1 MNKRELA
8 GLTLGVVVVAL
19 AAMATPA
26 LASGAGTVTLTTT
39 LHGSFSDAKAYI
51 QDYYTV
57 ENGQFVLGMPYT
69 WVHFG
74 SSSGTGSNAYWYT
87 TDSSTSPGVI
97 TASGT
102 WHLNTY
108 TNYGLTESS
117 YTGQSQL
124 YVYLTPGSTPTSR
137 HVLPTNTKPS
147 SASLTYAASDSLKL
161 YIRAVV
167 DYHGET
173 QYSNTF
179 YEPVGM
185 SLEIPVDVD
194 G

>member
-1 MNKRELA
+1 MNKKELA
-8 GLTLGVVVVAL
+8 GLTLGVVVVVL

-26 LASGAGTVTLTTT
+26 LASGTGTVTLTAT
-39 LHGSFSDAKAYI
+39 LHGSFSDARVYI
-51 QDYYTV
+51 ADYYTV

-87 TDSSTSPGVI
+87 TDSSTSPGAI
-97 TASGT
+97 IASGT

-124 YVYLTPGSTPTSR
+124 YVYLTPSSTPTSR
-137 HVLPTNTKPS
+137 HVFPTSAKHS
-147 SASLTYAASDSLKL
+147 SVAYTTSSSLKL
-161 YIRAVV
+161 YINAIV
-167 DYHGET
+167 DAHGGT
-173 QYSNTF
+173 QYSNAF

-185 SLEIPVDVD
+185 SVEIPVDVD